1 MSQTRQATNE
11 LIWRTADAYLRGVVE
26 PQEYGDYILPFTVL
40 RRLECQLAPTK
51 DQVLQALKDTTMSP
65 DLLENWVGVQF
76 GLPFYNSSKLDLRKI
91 ASVDDKVYA
100 SLEDYLDGFSPAVAD
115 LWESFKFLEK
125 ARHLQKG
132 GVLFQVIQH
141 FASIDLSDE
150 AVPDMMMGDLFE
162 DLMYRAF
169 SRKGK
174 GAGEFYTPR
183 DAIRM
188 MVDILFNSDD
198 KGLTNPH
205 EIRSIYDPTAG
216 TGGMLLVAKK
226 ALEAMNSDIEVSL
239 HGQESMASSYA
250 IGKAD
255 LMIQGGEPDSLRYGD
270 TLANDLY
277 EDRRFDY
284 ILANPP
290 FGGDWSKSKPAVD
303 AEAKIPGSRFSHG
316 VPGKSDGQMLFLSHV
331 AHKLT
336 PAGEGGA
343 GGRACVVTN
352 GSPMFSDVAGT
363 GSIRQWLLTS
373 DLVDAIIALPTSM
386 FYGTNIATFVWV
398 LDVNKEPRRKG
409 FIQLIDATDRFS
421 PMRKAMGEKRR
432 EISDEDRRA
441 IVRDYH
447 EFQDSETSR
456 ILTAEDFC
464 YRDVVV
470 TRPRRLAV
478 SVTDETLAAAL
489 DHAAA
494 TPAHRQVV
502 EAMDGRSWG
511 ELPDALK
518 AEAKRAGVK
527 MPIGLI
533 DHIAAAV
540 AVDDPDAPPAIDR
553 KGKPVTD
560 GWSMVERVP
569 FTQDVTEHFQAEV
582 LPFAP
587 DVTWDEA
594 GAKIGYEIPFTRIFY
609 KPAETRP
616 LEEIDADVQAVM
628 ADLMRRF
635 QEVKA

>member
-65 DLLENWVGVQF
+65 DLLENWVGAQF

-255 LMIQGGEPDSLRYGD
+255 LMIQGGEPDCLRYGD

-290 FGGDWSKSKPAVD
+290 FGGDWSKSKP
-303 AEAKIPGSRFSHG
+303 
-316 VPGKSDGQMLFLSHV
+316 
-331 AHKLT
+331 
-336 PAGEGGA
+336 
-343 GGRACVVTN
+343 C
-352 GSPMFSDVAGT
+352 
-363 GSIRQWLLTS
+363 LLYTS
-373 DLVDAIIALPTSM
+373 DAA
-386 FYGTNIATFVWV
+386 
-398 LDVNKEPRRKG
+398 
-409 FIQLIDATDRFS
+409 
-421 PMRKAMGEKRR
+421 
-432 EISDEDRRA
+432 DE
-441 IVRDYH
+441 
-447 EFQDSETSR
+447 
-456 ILTAEDFC
+456 
-464 YRDVVV
+464 
-470 TRPRRLAV
+470 
-478 SVTDETLAAAL
+478 
-489 DHAAA
+489 
-494 TPAHRQVV
+494 
-502 EAMDGRSWG
+502 
-511 ELPDALK
+511 
-518 AEAKRAGVK
+518 
-527 MPIGLI
+527 
-533 DHIAAAV
+533 
-540 AVDDPDAPPAIDR
+540 
-553 KGKPVTD
+553 
-560 GWSMVERVP
+560 
-569 FTQDVTEHFQAEV
+569 
-582 LPFAP
+582 
-587 DVTWDEA
+587 
-594 GAKIGYEIPFTRIFY
+594 
-609 KPAETRP
+609 
-616 LEEIDADVQAVM
+616 
-628 ADLMRRF
+628 
-635 QEVKA
+635 